1 MEPPGFMT
9 WPSRV
14 TILNRLRYCRAMA
27 MALSSSSTMTVRPR
41 RFSTI
46 PGTGPRSGPG
56 GRPPHKAPA
65 AVHSGLLQGAGEM
78 ALRGRKVARPPA
90 CALQNPMA
98 ALASDSVSTTI
109 CCMAAPRAISM
120 AVVNRSSV

>member
-1 MEPPGFMT
+1 MT

-46 PGTGPRSGPG
+46 PRYRSSQRTRREATPTKPRQLSTPDSC
-56 GRPPHKAPA
+56 RER
-65 AVHSGLLQGAGEM
+65 GEM
-78 ALRGRKVARPPA
+78 ALRGRKVARPPPVRFK
-90 CALQNPMA
+90 NPMA